1 MKQKIKNSCGGQ
13 GCEIR
18 KIFLPQ
24 GIVKDI
30 KKPNINP
37 IQIRKAA

>member
-1 MKQKIKNSCGGQ
+1 MKIKNSCGGQ

-30 KKPNINP
+30 KKPILKP
-37 IQIRKAA
+37 IQVKKAA